1 MFDVGEAAVIFSAK
15 RSNFLSLSSF
25 AITGVRDREIQMEIL
40 CTRPGCPRPQNSCS
54 DLDNSATLK
63 TTQQKYCTSCGMPL
77 ILAGRYLPLRLLG
90 QGGFGA
96 AFLARDRYTPTM
108 RSCVVKQFQPAG
120 NLNEQ
125 QLEIAQNLF
134 EREAAV
140 LEDLGNKNKQIP
152 DLYAFFPLLVP
163 ARHGSKE
170 EQFFYLVQQFIDGQ
184 TLEEELATKNQ
195 FSEAEVLE
203 VLLEMLDVLAFV
215 HQNNTIHRDIKPSN
229 IMRDKNGRL
238 YLLDFGAVKQVTAGN
253 SPSGRSTGIYS
264 MGFAPPEQMS
274 GSQVYPSTDLYA
286 LAATCLNLLT
296 GKKTEELYDSYNYC
310 WNWRNYAAQTSD
322 RLATVFDRMLLPS
335 PKDRFQSAEEVLD
348 ALNAKSLAPQQG
360 ANTQLQPPPVQSGTQ
375 KGQPPVVN
383 PPPTPPVKR
392 RSFSLLELLR
402 GAAFTGFEGVLF
414 YIALT
419 HLLPSPG
426 VSIGL
431 LGMCM
436 GGLIFALSRRVI
448 EGKDLPILAGLTFLL
463 MLVPLL
469 RGELTIAT
477 IAIFAVLGGVAAVAV
492 TALFRLI
499 YKILAQFL

>member
-1 MFDVGEAAVIFSAK
+1 
-15 RSNFLSLSSF
+15 
-25 AITGVRDREIQMEIL
+25 
-40 CTRPGCPRPQNSCS
+40 
-54 DLDNSATLK
+54 
-63 TTQQKYCTSCGMPL
+63 MPL

-108 RSCVVKQFQPAG
+108 RYCVVKQFQPAG

-125 QLEIAQNLF
+125 QLEIAQSLF

-152 DLYAFFPLLVP
+152 DLYAFFPLLAP
-163 ARHGSKE
+163 ARHGKKE
-170 EQFFYLVQQFIDGQ
+170 EQYFYLVQQFIDGQ
-184 TLEEELATKNQ
+184 TLEEELATKGQ
-195 FSEAEVLE
+195 FSEAEVRE

-215 HQNNTIHRDIKPSN
+215 HHNNTIHRDIKPSN

-296 GKKTEELYDSYNYC
+296 GKKPEQLYDSFNYC
-310 WNWRNYAAQTSD
+310 WNWRTYAPQTSD
-322 RLATVFDRMLLPS
+322 RLASVFDRMLLQT
-335 PKDRFQSAEEVLD
+335 PKDRFQSAQEVLD
-348 ALNAKSLAPQQG
+348 ALNSPSLPPQQG
-360 ANTQLQPPPVQSGTQ
+360 VNTQLQPPPVRLGTQ
-375 KGQPPVVN
+375 IGQQPVVN

-392 RSFSLLELLR
+392 RSFSLLELLG

-419 HLLPSPG
+419 GLLPSPG

-436 GGLIFALSRRVI
+436 GGIVFALSRRFI
-448 EGKDLPILAGLTFLL
+448 EGKDLPILAGLTFAL
-463 MLVPLL
+463 MLIPLL
-469 RGELTIAT
+469 RGELPIST
-477 IAIFAVLGGVAAVAV
+477 IAIFAVLGGVAAVAI

-499 YKILAQFL
+499 YKILSRFL

>member
-1 MFDVGEAAVIFSAK
+1 
-15 RSNFLSLSSF
+15 
-25 AITGVRDREIQMEIL
+25 MEIH
-40 CTRPGCPRPQNSCS
+40 CTRPGCPRPQNSFS
-54 DLDNSATLK
+54 DLDDPPTLK

-108 RSCVVKQFQPAG
+108 RYCVVKQFQPAG

-125 QLEIAQNLF
+125 QLEIAQSLF

-152 DLYAFFPLLVP
+152 DLYAFFPLLAP
-163 ARHGSKE
+163 ARHGKKE
-170 EQFFYLVQQFIDGQ
+170 EQYFYLVQQFIDGQ
-184 TLEEELATKNQ
+184 TLEEELATKGQ
-195 FSEAEVLE
+195 FSEAEVRE

-215 HQNNTIHRDIKPSN
+215 HHNNTIHRDIKPSN

-296 GKKTEELYDSYNYC
+296 GKKPEQLYDSFNYC
-310 WNWRNYAAQTSD
+310 WNWRTYAPQTSD
-322 RLATVFDRMLLPS
+322 RLASVFDRMLLQT
-335 PKDRFQSAEEVLD
+335 PKDRFQSAQEVLD
-348 ALNAKSLAPQQG
+348 ALNSPSLPPQQG
-360 ANTQLQPPPVQSGTQ
+360 VNTQLQPPPVRLGTQ
-375 KGQPPVVN
+375 IGQQPVVN

-392 RSFSLLELLR
+392 RSFSLLELLG

-419 HLLPSPG
+419 GLLPSPG

-436 GGLIFALSRRVI
+436 GGIVFALSRRFI
-448 EGKDLPILAGLTFLL
+448 EGKDLPILAGLTFAL
-463 MLVPLL
+463 MLIPLL
-469 RGELTIAT
+469 RGELPIST
-477 IAIFAVLGGVAAVAV
+477 IAIFAVLGGVAAVAI

-499 YKILAQFL
+499 YKILSRFL